1 MVLAKKMLRSMTAC
15 GRATLAVP
23 LGHFT
28 VELYSVNRRHLEI
41 NNCFPQEFLCFDAD
55 LKRWIAS
62 AISRGFVTA
71 KLVAQFDKE
80 TPITLRPN
88 LALARQLK
96 KAWEEIAFE
105 LDLPP
110 EKGFKLEMLSSVE
123 QMILFEDNP
132 DLLEDFRVVLQEV
145 VKAALDQLV
154 TMKEIE
160 GIALSQ
166 DILNRLENIKNAVIE
181 ITHLAPGAPQR
192 YREELKKRLEEILPG
207 RIENEERIL
216 RELCIYAEKLDVSE
230 ELTRLKSHV
239 DQFTNLVMAPSV
251 SVGKTLEFLVQEI
264 NREIN
269 TVGSKAS
276 ELKISQLVIVVKSE
290 LERIREQIQNIE

>member
-1 MVLAKKMLRSMTAC
+1 MTAC

-62 AISRGFVTA
+62 EVSRGHVTA

-80 TPITLRPN
+80 TPIILRPN

-96 KAWEEIAFE
+96 EAWEEVAKE

-110 EKGFKLEMLSSVE
+110 ERGFKLEMLSSIE
-123 QMILFEDNP
+123 QLILFEDNP
-132 DLLEDFRVVLQEV
+132 AILYSFRGVLQEV
-145 VKAALDQLV
+145 VQKALEQLIE
-154 TMKEIE
+154 MKEIE
-160 GIALSQ
+160 GTALSKDILARLEKIKVAVDEIAL
-166 DILNRLENIKNAVIE
+166 
-181 ITHLAPGAPQR
+181 LAPEAPKRFQ
-192 YREELKKRLEEILPG
+192 EELKKRLEELLPG
-207 RIENEERIL
+207 RIENEDRIL

-239 DQFTNLVMAPSV
+239 EQFTNLVMAPNE
-251 SVGKTLEFLVQEI
+251 SVGKILDFLVQEM

-269 TVGSKAS
+269 TIGSKAS
-276 ELKISQLVIVVKSE
+276 ELVISRLVIMVKSE
-290 LERIREQIQNIE
+290 LERIREQIQNVE